1 MAAKLQLILACALI
15 VSGCAGSSPAVDSA
29 SPQSLDVKPAV
40 PQRPRND
47 SKYSVKEKDGVK
59 LYCKEETA
67 VGSHARVAKQC
78 LTEAEWREV
87 QDETRRVLRR
97 PVMPRPSN

>member
-1 MAAKLQLILACALI
+1 
-15 VSGCAGSSPAVDSA
+15 
-29 SPQSLDVKPAV
+29 
-40 PQRPRND
+40 
-47 SKYSVKEKDGVK
+47 VKEKDGVK

>member
-1 MAAKLQLILACALI
+1 MTARFHLILACAVI
-15 VSGCAGSSPAVDSA
+15 ASGCAGPSPKVDSA
-29 SPQSLDVKPAV
+29 STPSLGEEAAAAP
-40 PQRPRND
+40 RPSKD

-87 QDETRRVLRR
+87 QEETRRSLRR
-97 PVMPRPSN
+97 PVMPRSTN

>member
-1 MAAKLQLILACALI
+1 MAARLQLILACALI
-15 VSGCAGSSPAVDSA
+15 VSGCAGSSPAMDSA
-29 SPQSLDVKPAV
+29 RPQSLGEETVAA
-40 PQRPRND
+40 QRPGKD

-97 PVMPRPSN
+97 PVMPRSSN